1 MPGVVRQIES
11 LPGVSAVSFYSPYD
25 HIEFLHTPT
34 LTSLRGV
41 VDELTAA
48 FPKLYF
54 LPTSSENDSQLR
66 SLRKHREIAK
76 WRRIFVLS
84 AIFAVPN
91 FIVGMMHMYLP
102 FMGWTAWKLMTGIY
116 LGDLV
121 CLCLTIP
128 VQCFLARSFYI
139 SAYKSIKHGSAT
151 MDVLVVLGTSLAF
164 SYSVLNMFFGMFSKD
179 PKYRPQT
186 FFDTSTMLITFV
198 SLGRYIENL
207 AKGKTSAAL
216 TDLMALTPSSA
227 TIFVDPENHGD
238 GAPTR
243 KIPTE
248 LVEVGDM
255 VLVVPGEKIAADGV
269 VISGST
275 SVDESMVTG
284 ESMNVA
290 KTVDS
295 QVVGGTVNGL
305 GTVTFLVTRAGS
317 DTTLAHIVKLVGEA
331 QTEKA
336 PIQHFAD
343 RVAGV
348 FVPVVISL
356 SIITFLMWM
365 VIVMF
370 KHKLPPA
377 FSAPGVSKF
386 GICLKLCISVVVVAC
401 PCALGLSTPTAVM
414 VGTGVGAKNGI
425 LIKGGRALEACKDV
439 QRVVLDKTGTVTL
452 GKMTIAEACWAPSS
466 VPVTVAGLSDRETL
480 SLTTAAPPLQR
491 HAVLSLISLAESR
504 SEHPL
509 AVAIAAYGRET
520 LSNAGLAPPTGEITD
535 FSSVPGE
542 GIEAVIKLHGRDER
556 VRIGKASFVLREK
569 AGEGSSFM
577 PSLLER
583 FQTTQTDAANIVIF
597 VSVIREGTAIPV
609 LSLALSDSPKPT
621 SAQAISALR
630 SMGVRVTLLTGD
642 SEATARAVARAV
654 GIDED
659 EVYAGVSPKGKA
671 TIVRDLASSGGVAM
685 VGDGINDSPALV
697 AASLGVALGS
707 GTSVAME
714 AADVVLMRSDLLDVV
729 AALDLGR
736 TIYRKIRW
744 NLLWACCYNVMMI
757 PLAMGIL
764 LPWGFHL
771 HPMMAALA
779 MAFSSVS
786 VVCSSLTLK
795 WWRRPP
801 TAIAPGEVYEPG
813 GLRRGMAEL
822 GAAKEAFGAS
832 SAQVVYRLAQGARR
846 VGLGGL
852 VDKLRISAPAVVA
865 SHEDYEAVPLTA
877 MDER

>member
-1 MPGVVRQIES
+1 MS
-11 LPGVSAVSFYSPYD
+11 FLPPFDRIGFAY
-25 HIEFLHTPT
+25 TPA
-34 LTSLRGV
+34 LASLRVV
-41 VDELTAA
+41 VDQLTVA

-54 LPTSSENDSQLR
+54 LPTSSENDSQLK

-76 WRRIFVLS
+76 WRRTFLLAVS
-84 AIFAVPN
+84 FAVPN

-102 FMGWTAWKLMTGIY
+102 FMGWTKWKLMTGIY
-116 LGDLV
+116 LGDVV
-121 CLCLTIP
+121 CLCLTVP
-128 VQCFLARSFYI
+128 VQCFLARTFYI
-139 SAYKSIKHGSAT
+139 SAWKSFKHRSAT
-151 MDVLVVLGTSLAF
+151 MDVLVVLGTTLAF
-164 SYSVLNMFFGMFSKD
+164 SYSVLSMFFGMFSHD

-227 TIFVDPENHGD
+227 TIFVDPKSYAD

-248 LVEVGDM
+248 LVEVGDV

-290 KTVDS
+290 KSVDS

-305 GTVTFLVTRAGS
+305 GTITFLVTRSGS

-331 QTEKA
+331 QIEKA
-336 PIQHFAD
+336 PIQHFVD
-343 RVAGV
+343 RVAGI
-348 FVPVVISL
+348 FVPLVISL
-356 SIITFLMWM
+356 SLITFLMWM

-370 KHKLPPA
+370 SHKLPPV
-377 FSAPGVSKF
+377 FSSPGVSKF
-386 GICLKLCISVVVVAC
+386 GTCLKLCISVVVVAC

-439 QRVVLDKTGTVTL
+439 QTVVLDKTGTVTL

-466 VPVTVAGLSDRETL
+466 VPVTAAGLSDSETL

-520 LSNAGLAPPTGEITD
+520 LSNAGLAPPSGDVTD
-535 FSSVPGE
+535 FTSVPGE
-542 GIEAVIKLHGRDER
+542 GIEAVVSLHGRNER
-556 VRIGKASFVLREK
+556 VRIGKASYILQEK
-569 AGEGSSFM
+569 AGEGFATL
-577 PSLLER
+577 PPLLER
-583 FQTTQTDAANIVIF
+583 FQSTQTESANIVIF
-597 VSVIREGTAIPV
+597 VSVVRDGVAIPV
-609 LSLALSDSPKPT
+609 LSLSLRDMPKPT

-630 SMGVRVTLLTGD
+630 TMGVQVVLLTGD
-642 SEATARAVARAV
+642 SEPTARAIARTV

-659 EVYAGVSPKGKA
+659 QVYAGVSPKGKA
-671 TIVRDLASSGGVAM
+671 SIVRDLSASGGVAM

-697 AASLGVALGS
+697 AASLGIALGS

-714 AADVVLMRSDLLDVV
+714 AADIVLMRSDLLDVV

-736 TIYRKIRW
+736 TIYRKIKW
-744 NLLWACCYNVMMI
+744 NLLWACCYNILMI
-757 PLAMGIL
+757 PLAMGVL

-779 MAFSSVS
+779 MASSSVS

-795 WWRRPP
+795 WWRRPA
-801 TAIAPGEVYEPG
+801 TAIVPGEYYEPG
-813 GLRRGMAEL
+813 GFKRGWSEL
-822 GAAKEAFGAS
+822 AAAK
-832 SAQVVYRLAQGARR
+832 
-846 VGLGGL
+846 
-852 VDKLRISAPAVVA
+852 DAVVA
-865 SHEDYEAVPLTA
+865 STARAAYAARGVPVIGPLVRRFTGNAPPAIVISDEYEAVPLTA
-877 MDER
+877 MDE